1 MFSFHKRSLMRFS
14 LVLSSILFSLSLVVN
29 AKTVPIQLTPHEA
42 HFSILKRLPIQ
53 HGGRLKPLDT
63 FAREAVQ
70 SVTGKTKFHDME
82 AIEIIFSWM
91 FYPNTWNE
99 TPVIEITGKEIKT
112 ELGLELEKKYFT
124 LSEMYRL
131 TQLQKLFQAVHE
143 KQERKEKL
151 KKLEEN
157 LERLS
162 MQIHVIERVSSG
174 HLLTLIP
181 HSTGMELNWFSV
193 AELSDP
199 TQLKNVYPDEKS
211 QSILKNLQTQ
221 FAALATAY

>member
-1 MFSFHKRSLMRFS
+1 MRFNLFFS
-14 LVLSSILFSLSLVVN
+14 YILLFALFSIVE
-29 AKTVPIQLTPHEA
+29 AKPSPKLNPHEMD
-42 HFSILKRLPIQ
+42 FTILKKIPTQ

-143 KQERKEKL
+143 KQEREEKL
-151 KKLEEN
+151 NKLEEN
-157 LERLS
+157 IERLS